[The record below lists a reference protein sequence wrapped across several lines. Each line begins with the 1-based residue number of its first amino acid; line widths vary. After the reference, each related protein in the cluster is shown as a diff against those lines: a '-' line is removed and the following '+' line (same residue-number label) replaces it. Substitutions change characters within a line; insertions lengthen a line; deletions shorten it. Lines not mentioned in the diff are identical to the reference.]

1 MKTILIL
8 MDTLQRKM
16 IHAYNPGSEAIT
28 PNIDRLAA
36 RSVVFDQHY
45 IGSAPCMPA
54 RRDILTGRLNFLE
67 RNWGPVEPFDIT
79 FPALLRQRGWLEPD
93 QRALILTPEGRE
105 WALRLCRARRQLE
118 TLGVPEAA
126 AAPAAAVL
134 LASEGAALQE

>member
-1 MKTILIL
+1 MHIIIYQNNGWT
-8 MDTLQRKM
+8 
-16 IHAYNPGSEAIT
+16 
-28 PNIDRLAA
+28 
-36 RSVVFDQHY
+36 QHIKEY
-45 IGSAPCMPA
+45 DDGT
-54 RRDILTGRLNFLE
+54 RE
-67 RNWGPVEPFDIT
+67 E
-79 FPALLRQRGWLEPD
+79 WLEPD